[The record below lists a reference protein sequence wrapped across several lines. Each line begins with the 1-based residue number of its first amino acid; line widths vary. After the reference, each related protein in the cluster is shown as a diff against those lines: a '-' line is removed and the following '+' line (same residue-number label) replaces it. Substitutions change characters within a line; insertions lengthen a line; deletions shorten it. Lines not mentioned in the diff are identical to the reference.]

1 MTPVELLADVKARF
15 PLLLIQDE
23 GQLEKLLRLA
33 LRTYQEKAGY
43 ISSVKLELGDFRIKT
58 PKNALE
64 PISGEDAQGVFFS
77 VGVETVIVEPEPEP
91 QPDPDH
97 EEEPDEG
104 AASESELDPVEPQ
117 EIEYWVAEIS
127 PCHIGT
133 LTIRYFFS
141 FEGMDLEKD
150 HFPKGVV
157 GLIGDYLF
165 ALIDIVNTSRIRH
178 VNQSSEL
185 PYDHLR
191 SDAELMMAKREL
203 EEAMSEQQAYIPPFM
218 A

>member
-1 MTPVELLADVKARF
+1 MTPVELLEDVKARF

-23 GQLEKLLRLA
+23 GQLEKLLHLA

-43 ISSVKLELGDFRIKT
+43 ISSVKLERVKPRTEAPRD
-58 PKNALE
+58 ALE
-64 PISGEDAQGVFFS
+64 PISGEDAQSVFFS

-91 QPDPDH
+91 QPDPGH
-97 EEEPDEG
+97 EEESDEG
-104 AASESELDPVEPQ
+104 AAPESDPVEPQ
-117 EIEYWVAEIS
+117 EIEYWVAEVS